1 MRAVIY
7 YTVMPAAYEKKLEHM
22 VGEQL
27 LARALLETYGIHLE
41 QEARSR
47 GEHGKPFLS
56 SRPEIHYN
64 ISHSG
69 KYVVCVLA
77 PQEVGVDIQIH
88 DRNVRMKR
96 ILERTV
102 PADLARQIL
111 DAPDSGKAFYTQWVL
126 REAYVK
132 WTGEGLSRD
141 LRKIDLD
148 EGWYELLSMDPDYS
162 MAVYAASPME
172 MEWKKA
178 EITLQK

>member
-1 MRAVIY
+1 M
-7 YTVMPAAYEKKLEHM
+7 
-22 VGEQL
+22 
-27 LARALLETYGIHLE
+27 
-41 QEARSR
+41 
-47 GEHGKPFLS
+47 
-56 SRPEIHYN
+56 
-64 ISHSG
+64 
-69 KYVVCVLA
+69 
-77 PQEVGVDIQIH
+77 DIQIH

-148 EGWYELLSMDPDYS
+148 EGWYELLSMNTRS
-162 MAVYAASPME
+162 SVAVYAASPME